1 MKKEFKSSSKRVLD
15 LMINSIYT
23 NKEIFLRELIS
34 NASDALDKL
43 DFLSLT
49 DKSIEKDSK
58 LKITIERNEN
68 ERTLTISDNGIGMDE
83 NELENNLGTIAE
95 SGSLRFK
102 EENIKD
108 KDSEIIGQFGVG
120 FYSAFMVSKK
130 VEVTTK
136 KYGCEPL
143 KWVSEGIDGY
153 TITKANKDSNGTSIK
168 LYLKDDKEDEDYSKY
183 LDEYT
188 IRSLITKYSDYIRY
202 PIEMEVTNRKLK
214 DSSDSEYETVKEIIT
229 LNSMVPLWKKDKK
242 NISEEDY
249 NNFYTS
255 KFMDYEKP
263 IKVIHNNVEGL
274 VSYKSLLFIPSHA
287 PFDYYYK
294 DYKRGLELYTNG
306 VLIMEKCEELLPD
319 YYGFVK
325 GIVDSDDLSLNI
337 SRETLQNDKKVK
349 AISKALETKIH
360 NELKDML
367 DNDFENYKKFFNV
380 FGPQLKYGAYNM
392 YGMNKDKLKD
402 LMIFYSQSKKDMIT
416 LDNYVHNMKEGQE
429 SIYYASGDTIDKID
443 LLPQVE
449 QVKNKEYDILYL
461 TNYVDE
467 FVFQVLGEYEG
478 KTFKNVASE
487 SLNLDTE
494 EEKEKLDK
502 FNKKYKDL
510 LDYMKDILKDDVSDV
525 RFTDKLTKHPVCLT
539 TNGELSTQMEKVLNA
554 MPEANNVKATTVLEI
569 NNKHKIVKKLN
580 ELYNTDKKE
589 LTKYVKVLYSQSRL
603 IEGLAIE
610 NPTEISS
617 IICDLISK

>member
-58 LKITIERNEN
+58 LKITIERNEK

-83 NELENNLGTIAE
+83 SELENNLGTIAE
-95 SGSLRFK
+95 SGSLKFK
-102 EENIKD
+102 EENVLD

-130 VEVTTK
+130 VEVLTK
-136 KYGCEPL
+136 KHGCEPL

-153 TITKANKDSNGTSIK
+153 TITKANKESNGTSIK
-168 LYLKDDKEDEDYSKY
+168 LYLKDDNEDEDYSKY

-188 IRSLITKYSDYIRY
+188 IKSLITKYSDYIRY
-202 PIEMEVTNRKLK
+202 PIEMEVDNRKLK
-214 DSSDSEYETVKEIIT
+214 ESSDSEYETVKEITT
-229 LNSMVPLWKKDKK
+229 LNSMIPLWKKDKK
-242 NISEEDY
+242 DINEEDY

-263 IKVIHNNVEGL
+263 LKVIHNNVEGL

-360 NELKDML
+360 SELKNML

-429 SIYYASGDTIDKID
+429 SIYYASGDSIDKID

-478 KTFKNVASE
+478 KTFKNVANE

-510 LDYMKDILKDDVSDV
+510 LDYMKEVLKDNVSDV

-554 MPEANNVKATTVLEI
+554 MPEANNVKANTVLEI

-580 ELYNTDKKE
+580 ELYNTSKSE

-603 IEGLAIE
+603 IEGLEIE